1 MFLGEIMKKLIIIF
15 LITSMLLNFFGC
27 KKHTFLPENAQTE
40 MSQVSTMEILANT
53 GEQDVCYGIEGL
65 TTDEEYLVKNSIDMK
80 ENHCDTIDEYYSY
93 LYFQSSKDTTF
104 EDFNIVS
111 NVLIKYNGEYKGNV
125 KIPEGVQKI
134 YPFSFGSKK
143 TNIIDSLYIPESV
156 ISINNQTYRFSNVGG
171 GNFRKYNVSEK
182 NKYFSDLN
190 GVLCN
195 KSKDTIL
202 KYPNY
207 YESEK
212 YIIPDNIKKIEQE
225 SFGQTEQLKEV
236 VFNDNITYI
245 PIWAFVSSS
254 IQQITIPSNINVIG
268 AAAFNYCQKLE
279 EITIK
284 PGVKVIGASAFCDC
298 NQLRNIKF
306 PNTLEIIGSNIIQN
320 CDNLEYIIIP
330 SSVKKIDGKLYDE
343 KWDYKYKG
351 FLYVEKGS
359 YAEKYAKENGYQYK
373 YYDFEKNQVIS

>member
-1 MFLGEIMKKLIIIF
+1 MKKLIIIF
-15 LITSMLLNFFGC
+15 LIASMLLNFFGC
-27 KKHTFLPENAQTE
+27 KKHTFSPENAQTE
-40 MSQVSTMEILANT
+40 MLQVSTMEILANT

-80 ENHCDTIDEYYSY
+80 ENHCDTIDEYYNY
-93 LYFQSSKDTTF
+93 LYFRSSKDATF

-134 YPFSFGSKK
+134 YHMSFMSKD

-156 ISINNQTYRFSNVGG
+156 ININRQINTFANVGN
-171 GNFRKYNVSEK
+171 GNFKKYKVSEK
-182 NKYFSDLN
+182 NKYFSDLD
-190 GVLCN
+190 GILCN
-195 KSKDTIL
+195 KAKDVIL
-202 KYPNY
+202 KCPNY

-212 YIIPDNIKKIEQE
+212 YVIPDNIKKIDINAFEE
-225 SFGQTEQLKEV
+225 TKMLKEV
-236 VFNDNITYI
+236 VFNDKLFYI
-245 PIWAFVSSS
+245 PNGAFFRSS
-254 IQQITIPSNINVIG
+254 IERITIPKNITVIG
-268 AAAFNYCQKLE
+268 DGAFKDCTKLK
-279 EITIK
+279 EIVIES
-284 PGVKVIGASAFCDC
+284 GVRYIGGGAFDSCS
-298 NQLRNIKF
+298 QLKS
-306 PNTLEIIGSNIIQN
+306 LEIPYTVEGFGGNLIQN

-359 YAEKYAKENGYQYK
+359 YAEKYVKENGYKYK